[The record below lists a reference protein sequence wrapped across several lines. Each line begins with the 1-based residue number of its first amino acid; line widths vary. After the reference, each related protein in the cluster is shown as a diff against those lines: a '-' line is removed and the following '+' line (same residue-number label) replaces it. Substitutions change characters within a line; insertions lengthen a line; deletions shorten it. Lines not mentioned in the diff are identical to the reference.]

1 MKVRRICLSFYNFC
15 VAIPDYLYPFV
26 EEIEGER
33 VRWRAAYRQALSRV
47 QENKGY
53 GHYGAFLVTY
63 RGLCHLVGATLFIGF
78 AALVSRDLFG
88 SDIALY
94 TLLIMATLALAF
106 QEFYL
111 QPRTFGQMKLHSL
124 VDLMSWIVPFGVFV
138 FIHLH

>member
-1 MKVRRICLSFYNFC
+1 MNLYNFC
-15 VAIPDYLYPFV
+15 VSIPDYLYPFV

-33 VRWRAAYRQALSRV
+33 VRFRAAYDQALARI
-47 QENKGY
+47 QEDKGY

-63 RGLCHLVGATLFIGF
+63 RGICHIVGATLFIGF
-78 AALVSRDLFG
+78 ATLVSRDLFG

-94 TLLIMATLALAF
+94 SLLIMATVALTF

-111 QPRTFGQMKLHSL
+111 QPRTFGQMKAHS
-124 VDLMSWIVPFGVFV
+124 VIDLMSWVVPFGVFI